1 MIDLGPELG
10 KILDDIEKDFGQSIF
25 IGTLPEFKFIPF
37 SSPQLNYLLRG
48 GIPYGA
54 SSEIVGE
61 EHSGKSTLVLDLIK
75 NYQEQEI
82 IRVEEI
88 KAKLKEDIKRAKGRE
103 LKNLEEELANVR
115 ERVAVYLDIEMT
127 TNPQWMKKMGVDENK
142 VVIYQPKAVGIEEP
156 LDHILKMME
165 TDAVGFVAIDSVGQM
180 ISTAEQE
187 SEVGKGNYGGISKS
201 LTKYYKKAS
210 PLYSKNKI
218 AHVVVNQTRQDLSG
232 YNQLVRP
239 GGNAH
244 KFAQSVVLRLRP
256 GTMFNEK
263 YVSIPRKEASVHSRE
278 TIVNLVKNK
287 MTGSDRQ
294 TTSFTIKPNHGIDV
308 MFDTAEMAMEV
319 GAILKGGS
327 WYTVIDVKTG
337 EVVAK
342 VQGIAAVMDYLEEN
356 EEFYKSLKDYLYQEA
371 TRDES
376 DK

>member
-1 MIDLGPELG
+1 MIDLGPVLG

-61 EHSGKSTLVLDLIK
+61 EHSGKSTLLLDLIS
-75 NYQEQEI
+75 NYQKQEI
-82 IRVEEI
+82 IRVEDERARLTEEI
-88 KAKLKEDIKRAKGRE
+88 KGAKGRALKDLEAE
-103 LKNLEEELANVR
+103 LDNVK

-127 TNPQWMKKMGVDENK
+127 TNPQWMKKMGVDETK

-165 TDAVGFVAIDSVGQM
+165 TDVVGFVAIDSVGQM

-256 GTMFNEK
+256 GAMFDEK
-263 YVSIPRKEASVHSRE
+263 YTSIPRKEATVHARE

-294 TTSFTIKPNHGIDV
+294 TTSFTIKPNYGIDV
-308 MFDTAEMAMEV
+308 MFDTAEMAMEI

-327 WYTVIDVKTG
+327 WYTIIDMATG
-337 EVVAK
+337 EVLTK
-342 VQGIAAVMDYLEEN
+342 VQGIAAVMSYLEEN
-356 EEFYKSLKDYLYQEA
+356 EEYYNGLKDYLYAEA
-371 TRDES
+371 IKDE
-376 DK
+376 DE